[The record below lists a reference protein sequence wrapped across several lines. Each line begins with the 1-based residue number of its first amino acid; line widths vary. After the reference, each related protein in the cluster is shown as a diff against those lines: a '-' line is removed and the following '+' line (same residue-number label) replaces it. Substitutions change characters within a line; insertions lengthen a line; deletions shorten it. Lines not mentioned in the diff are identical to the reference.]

1 MYDLLPRRI
10 KVLIFVEMPSS
21 VRCQFLYGK
30 DMGGIDFAACRR
42 KIEANSTLV
51 RTVIRGLQKKGYKK
65 TPQENSYGVWDRK
78 KALIL
83 SYQCLFF
90 RRYLIL
96 NLTPRSLP
104 PKNIVLPTN
113 SMFSYPE
120 AGKGTLYFYIL
131 EKPSLRTSPQ
141 TGNACGAIRSPQCC
155 DFNKIQAES
164 KAPLCKGSC
173 QRS

>member
-1 MYDLLPRRI
+1 M
-10 KVLIFVEMPSS
+10 V
-21 VRCQFLYGK
+21 
-30 DMGGIDFAACRR
+30 GIDFAAH
-42 KIEANSTLV
+42 KGKNIANSTLI
-51 RTVIRGLQKKGYKK
+51 RTVIRGLLKNGHKK

-83 SYQCLFF
+83 SYQRLFF

-120 AGKGTLYFYIL
+120 AGKA
-131 EKPSLRTSPQ
+131 SLFFLVTRTGIEPML
-141 TGNACGAIRSPQCC
+141 P
-155 DFNKIQAES
+155 
-164 KAPLCKGSC
+164 P
-173 QRS
+173 

>member
-120 AGKGTLYFYIL
+120 AGKSTLFFSFISDSQDYWSSRCVPCSFHNWDSRSSPSYRSFY
-131 EKPSLRTSPQ
+131 PFSWW
-141 TGNACGAIRSPQCC
+141 
-155 DFNKIQAES
+155 
-164 KAPLCKGSC
+164 
-173 QRS
+173 

>member
-120 AGKGTLYFYIL
+120 AGKGRFSFGG
-131 EKPSLRTSPQ
+131 PSGSRAAVGLQGRPPCC
-141 TGNACGAIRSPQCC
+141 GNCTKAAERGKACRQFPGVLKR
-155 DFNKIQAES
+155 E
-164 KAPLCKGSC
+164 
-173 QRS
+173 

>member
-120 AGKGTLYFYIL
+120 AGKEPPFLLSSGVWNGCQ
-131 EKPSLRTSPQ
+131 TSRMCYNKQQ
-141 TGNACGAIRSPQCC
+141 TGEG
-155 DFNKIQAES
+155 K
-164 KAPLCKGSC
+164 K
-173 QRS
+173 

>member
-1 MYDLLPRRI
+1 MS
-10 KVLIFVEMPSS
+10 VANSS
-21 VRCQFLYGK
+21 MGK
-30 DMGGIDFAACRR
+30 DMGGIDFAAH
-42 KIEANSTLV
+42 KGKNIANSTLI
-51 RTVIRGLQKKGYKK
+51 RTVIRGLLKNGHKK

-83 SYQCLFF
+83 SYQRLFF

-120 AGKGTLYFYIL
+120 AGNGYLLLMVRRKGLETLWSCSV
-131 EKPSLRTSPQ
+131 KPSRAALTRAAFNCSSLFADIKIIRTRR
-141 TGNACGAIRSPQCC
+141 CGSDYSSLVRR
-155 DFNKIQAES
+155 
-164 KAPLCKGSC
+164 KGLEPPTY
-173 QRS
+173 

>member
-1 MYDLLPRRI
+1 M
-10 KVLIFVEMPSS
+10 
-21 VRCQFLYGK
+21 GK
-30 DMGGIDFAACRR
+30 DLGGIDFAAYRR
-42 KIEANSTLV
+42 KIEANSTLI
-51 RTVIRGLQKKGYKK
+51 RTVIRGLQKNGYKK

-83 SYQCLFF
+83 SYQRLFF

-120 AGKGTLYFYIL
+120 AGNGYL
-131 EKPSLRTSPQ
+131 EFLVRL
-141 TGNACGAIRSPQCC
+141 
-155 DFNKIQAES
+155 F
-164 KAPLCKGSC
+164 L
-173 QRS
+173 

>member
-120 AGKGTLYFYIL
+120 AGNGDPLFLLTHTNSTCHFFCAPL
-131 EKPSLRTSPQ
+131 EKGGVS
-141 TGNACGAIRSPQCC
+141 
-155 DFNKIQAES
+155 FEFS
-164 KAPLCKGSC
+164 K
-173 QRS
+173 R

>member
-1 MYDLLPRRI
+1 M
-10 KVLIFVEMPSS
+10 
-21 VRCQFLYGK
+21 GK

-42 KIEANSTLV
+42 KIEANSTLI
-51 RTVIRGLQKKGYKK
+51 RTVIRGLQKNGYKK
-65 TPQENSYGVWDRK
+65 TPQEYSYGVWDRK

-83 SYQCLFF
+83 SYQRLFF

-120 AGKGTLYFYIL
+120 AGKGGPFFNGTWKMML
-131 EKPSLRTSPQ
+131 PNRRV
-141 TGNACGAIRSPQCC
+141 GACPRR
-155 DFNKIQAES
+155 DFHAE
-164 KAPLCKGSC
+164 A
-173 QRS
+173 

>member
-1 MYDLLPRRI
+1 M
-10 KVLIFVEMPSS
+10 V
-21 VRCQFLYGK
+21 
-30 DMGGIDFAACRR
+30 GIDFAAH
-42 KIEANSTLV
+42 KGKNIANSTLI
-51 RTVIRGLQKKGYKK
+51 RTVIRGLLKNGHKK

-83 SYQCLFF
+83 SYQRLFF

-120 AGKGTLYFYIL
+120 AGKGCLLYL
-131 EKPSLRTSPQ
+131 EQ
-141 TGNACGAIRSPQCC
+141 GTGIEPAFTAWE
-155 DFNKIQAES
+155 A
-164 KAPLCKGSC
+164 
-173 QRS
+173 

>member
-1 MYDLLPRRI
+1 M
-10 KVLIFVEMPSS
+10 V
-21 VRCQFLYGK
+21 
-30 DMGGIDFAACRR
+30 GIDFAAH
-42 KIEANSTLV
+42 KGKNIANSTLI
-51 RTVIRGLQKKGYKK
+51 RTVIRGLLKNGHKK

-83 SYQCLFF
+83 SYQRLFF

-120 AGKGTLYFYIL
+120 AGNGCLFFFCCGYGIRKMKCIMPAAPCPPLARYLHGICYQRPLY
-131 EKPSLRTSPQ
+131 RPQ
-141 TGNACGAIRSPQCC
+141 DAQIPLV
-155 DFNKIQAES
+155 NKH
-164 KAPLCKGSC
+164 KV
-173 QRS
+173 

>member
-1 MYDLLPRRI
+1 M
-10 KVLIFVEMPSS
+10 V
-21 VRCQFLYGK
+21 
-30 DMGGIDFAACRR
+30 GIDFAAH
-42 KIEANSTLV
+42 KGKNIANSTLI
-51 RTVIRGLQKKGYKK
+51 RTVIRGLLKNGHKK

-83 SYQCLFF
+83 SYQRLFF

-120 AGKGTLYFYIL
+120 AGKVYLSFLVNYATWDTNTIL
-131 EKPSLRTSPQ
+131 HS
-141 TGNACGAIRSPQCC
+141 
-155 DFNKIQAES
+155 
-164 KAPLCKGSC
+164 
-173 QRS
+173 

>member
-1 MYDLLPRRI
+1 
-10 KVLIFVEMPSS
+10 
-21 VRCQFLYGK
+21 
-30 DMGGIDFAACRR
+30 MGGIDFAAH
-42 KIEANSTLV
+42 KGKNIANSTLI
-51 RTVIRGLQKKGYKK
+51 RTVIRGLLKNGHKK

-83 SYQCLFF
+83 SYQRLFF

-120 AGKGTLYFYIL
+120 AGNGCLFFIRRKTTPRYAGEP
-131 EKPSLRTSPQ
+131 EKVLLMRRKRKPPM
-141 TGNACGAIRSPQCC
+141 I
-155 DFNKIQAES
+155 E
-164 KAPLCKGSC
+164 
-173 QRS
+173 

>member
-1 MYDLLPRRI
+1 MS
-10 KVLIFVEMPSS
+10 VANSS
-21 VRCQFLYGK
+21 MGK
-30 DMGGIDFAACRR
+30 DMVGIDFAAH
-42 KIEANSTLV
+42 KGKNIANSTLI
-51 RTVIRGLQKKGYKK
+51 RTVIRGLLKNGHKK

-83 SYQCLFF
+83 SYQRLFF

-120 AGKGTLYFYIL
+120 AGNGWVFIFGGARHVKSEQRAASISAR
-131 EKPSLRTSPQ
+131 EIVSVPSLKLYVNTSL
-141 TGNACGAIRSPQCC
+141 S
-155 DFNKIQAES
+155 S
-164 KAPLCKGSC
+164 
-173 QRS
+173 

>member
-83 SYQCLFF
+83 SYQRLFF

-113 SMFSYPE
+113 SMFSYAE
-120 AGKGTLYFYIL
+120 AGKVCVLLMLISGLDERLSALARFVGIFL
-131 EKPSLRTSPQ
+131 SKGKEKYCVVAIELATS
-141 TGNACGAIRSPQCC
+141 NSPPDCC
-155 DFNKIQAES
+155 I
-164 KAPLCKGSC
+164 
-173 QRS
+173 

>member
-1 MYDLLPRRI
+1 M
-10 KVLIFVEMPSS
+10 V
-21 VRCQFLYGK
+21 
-30 DMGGIDFAACRR
+30 GIDFAAH
-42 KIEANSTLV
+42 KGKNIANSTLI
-51 RTVIRGLQKKGYKK
+51 RTVIRGLLKNGHKK

-83 SYQCLFF
+83 SYQRLFF

-120 AGKGTLYFYIL
+120 AGNGYLLFWYTGRDSNPQ
-131 EKPSLRTSPQ
+131 PSEP
-141 TGNACGAIRSPQCC
+141 
-155 DFNKIQAES
+155 ES
-164 KAPLCKGSC
+164 DALSIEPPVHLLFS
-173 QRS
+173 

>member
-120 AGKGTLYFYIL
+120 AGNGHRFLMRQRRYSMTTRRLG
-131 EKPSLRTSPQ
+131 SLPVEWVVMLSISCRAAWITW
-141 TGNACGAIRSPQCC
+141 RS
-155 DFNKIQAES
+155 
-164 KAPLCKGSC
+164 
-173 QRS
+173 

>member
-1 MYDLLPRRI
+1 M
-10 KVLIFVEMPSS
+10 
-21 VRCQFLYGK
+21 GK
-30 DMGGIDFAACRR
+30 DMGGIDFAAH
-42 KIEANSTLV
+42 KGKNIANSTLI
-51 RTVIRGLQKKGYKK
+51 RTVIRGLLKNGHKK

-83 SYQCLFF
+83 SYQRLFF

-120 AGKGTLYFYIL
+120 AGKGGPFFNGTWKMML
-131 EKPSLRTSPQ
+131 PNRRV
-141 TGNACGAIRSPQCC
+141 GACPRR
-155 DFNKIQAES
+155 DFHAE
-164 KAPLCKGSC
+164 A
-173 QRS
+173 

>member
-1 MYDLLPRRI
+1 
-10 KVLIFVEMPSS
+10 
-21 VRCQFLYGK
+21 
-30 DMGGIDFAACRR
+30 MGGIDFAAH
-42 KIEANSTLV
+42 KGKNIANSTLI
-51 RTVIRGLQKKGYKK
+51 RTVIRGLLKNGHKK

-83 SYQCLFF
+83 SYQRLFF

-120 AGKGTLYFYIL
+120 AGKGCLFYFVVTKHYRCL
-131 EKPSLRTSPQ
+131 LFNRKNKYFLCLVPQKSEHRTVDMVPY
-141 TGNACGAIRSPQCC
+141 
-155 DFNKIQAES
+155 
-164 KAPLCKGSC
+164 
-173 QRS
+173 

>member
-1 MYDLLPRRI
+1 MS
-10 KVLIFVEMPSS
+10 VANSS
-21 VRCQFLYGK
+21 MGK
-30 DMGGIDFAACRR
+30 DMGGIDFAAH
-42 KIEANSTLV
+42 KGKNIANSTLI
-51 RTVIRGLQKKGYKK
+51 RTVIRGLLKNGHKK

-83 SYQCLFF
+83 SYQRLFF

-120 AGKGTLYFYIL
+120 AGNGCPFCFVIRVHFRYPSSKHVPARFVTFFFPL
-131 EKPSLRTSPQ
+131 ERKIKVRLRQ
-141 TGNACGAIRSPQCC
+141 AVAGNCPP
-155 DFNKIQAES
+155 D
-164 KAPLCKGSC
+164 SC
-173 QRS
+173 I

>member
-1 MYDLLPRRI
+1 M
-10 KVLIFVEMPSS
+10 V
-21 VRCQFLYGK
+21 
-30 DMGGIDFAACRR
+30 GIDFAAH
-42 KIEANSTLV
+42 KGKNIANSTLI
-51 RTVIRGLQKKGYKK
+51 RTVIRGLLKNGHKK

-83 SYQCLFF
+83 SYQRLFF

-120 AGKGTLYFYIL
+120 AGKSSLFLFTFPAVLPVPG
-131 EKPSLRTSPQ
+131 KGSLRRHIPAGFPPEHHTQGESP
-141 TGNACGAIRSPQCC
+141 SPPWAAGVGRCTWRWLHLPC
-155 DFNKIQAES
+155 
-164 KAPLCKGSC
+164 PG
-173 QRS
+173 

>member
-1 MYDLLPRRI
+1 MS
-10 KVLIFVEMPSS
+10 VANSS
-21 VRCQFLYGK
+21 MGK
-30 DMGGIDFAACRR
+30 DMVGIDFAAH
-42 KIEANSTLV
+42 KGKNIANSTLI
-51 RTVIRGLQKKGYKK
+51 RTVIRGLLKNGHKK

-83 SYQCLFF
+83 SYQRLFF

-120 AGKGTLYFYIL
+120 AGKSPVLFVSKNAGESRRFAVWEMIRKDRDGT
-131 EKPSLRTSPQ
+131 
-141 TGNACGAIRSPQCC
+141 A
-155 DFNKIQAES
+155 
-164 KAPLCKGSC
+164 
-173 QRS
+173 

>member
-1 MYDLLPRRI
+1 MS
-10 KVLIFVEMPSS
+10 VANSS
-21 VRCQFLYGK
+21 MGK
-30 DMGGIDFAACRR
+30 DMGGIDFAAH
-42 KIEANSTLV
+42 KGKNIANSTLI
-51 RTVIRGLQKKGYKK
+51 RTVIRGLLKNGHKK

-83 SYQCLFF
+83 SYQRLFF

-120 AGKGTLYFYIL
+120 AGNGCPLFW
-131 EKPSLRTSPQ
+131 
-141 TGNACGAIRSPQCC
+141 
-155 DFNKIQAES
+155 DIQHYNIVS
-164 KAPLCKGSC
+164 VRWDWITFCL
-173 QRS
+173 